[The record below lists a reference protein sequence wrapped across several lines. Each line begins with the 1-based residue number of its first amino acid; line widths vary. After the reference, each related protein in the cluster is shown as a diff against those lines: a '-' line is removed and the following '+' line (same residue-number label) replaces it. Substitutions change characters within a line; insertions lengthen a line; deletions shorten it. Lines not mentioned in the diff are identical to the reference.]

1 MKRKDKKSNETAKR
15 FAASSSLLGGFRKLL
30 SEVHPCLPAYFYG
43 GSGVWA
49 PLPVDK
55 EGEDKMAELGLT
67 RLVPDGHIDRDV
79 LLALH
84 EIFACA
90 YDELWWPY
98 FPQIALGLL
107 REAIANKNS
116 KLSQALAKA
125 YEEEK

>member
-1 MKRKDKKSNETAKR
+1 MKRKDKKSSETAKR
-15 FAASSSLLGGFRKLL
+15 FTASPSLLEGFRKLL
-30 SEVHPCLPAYFYG
+30 AEVHPRLPAYFYG
-43 GSGVWA
+43 GSGVLA
-49 PLPVDK
+49 PLPVNK

-98 FPQIALGLL
+98 FPQRAVQTL
-107 REAIANKNS
+107 RKSLANKNS
-116 KLSQALAKA
+116 KLSQTLAKA
-125 YEEEK
+125 YGEE